1 MTLEAKI
8 SHFIE
13 REGLPKSGAR
23 LVVGLSGGADSV
35 ALLSA
40 LTALGYDCT
49 AVHCHFGLRAA
60 EEADRDL
67 AHAEA
72 VARQLGAGFRSVRF
86 ATRQYMTEHG
96 VSAEMACRELRYD
109 FFEQVRAE
117 VGAEATAVAHHR
129 DDNIETLFLN
139 LLRGTGLHGV
149 RAMLPRSGNVIR
161 PMLECRRSEILE
173 YLQQRGLTYVTDSTN
188 AQNDFQRNRLR
199 NVVLPTLYANF
210 PGAADALTRSL
221 ANLRGNEAL
230 YNSLL
235 PRSASLDEVKRSA
248 APLTLLHE
256 LLSPLGFNSAQCADV
271 LTAQSG
277 SVFTSAHGVRLSVE
291 YGEMRVLPADD
302 ADCAPR
308 LEHRRLSPSEFK
320 PQEGHLYLD
329 AVAAVGN
336 PTWELRRWA
345 EGDRIRPFGMTEGSR
360 LLSDVFATARIPAA
374 ERRRQ
379 WVLTRNGVILW
390 AVGVRA
396 SAYFAVTENTNEII
410 DIYEKN

>member
-13 REGLPKSGAR
+13 REGLPKPDAR

-49 AVHCHFGLRAA
+49 AVHCHFGLRDA

-86 ATRQYMTEHG
+86 ATRQYMAEHG

-109 FFEQVRAE
+109 FFEQVRAA

-139 LLRGTGLHGV
+139 LLRGAGLHGV

-188 AQNDFQRNRLR
+188 AKNDFQRNRLR

-210 PGAADALTRSL
+210 PGAADALTCSL

-235 PRSASLDEVKRSA
+235 PRAASLDEVKRSA

-256 LLSPLGFNSAQCADV
+256 LLSPLGFNAAQCADV
-271 LTAQSG
+271 LAAQSG
-277 SVFTSAHGVRLSVE
+277 SVFTSAQGVKLCVE
-291 YGEMRVLPADD
+291 YGEMRILPADN
-302 ADCAPR
+302 ADGAPQ
-308 LEHRRLSPSEFK
+308 LAHRRLSPAEFK
-320 PQEGHLYLD
+320 PQSGHLYLD
-329 AVAAVGN
+329 AEAAEGN
-336 PTWELRRWA
+336 PTWELRRWT
-345 EGDRIRPFGMTEGSR
+345 EGDRMRPFGMTAGSR

-396 SAYFAVTENTNEII
+396 SAHFPVTENTNEII

>member
-13 REGLPKSGAR
+13 REGLPKSDAR

-72 VARQLGAGFRSVRF
+72 VARQLGAVFRSVRF

-256 LLSPLGFNSAQCADV
+256 LLSPLGFNSAQCVDV

-277 SVFTSAHGVRLSVE
+277 SVFTSAQGVRLSVE
-291 YGEMRVLPADD
+291 YGEMRVLPADE

-320 PQEGHLYLD
+320 PQPRHLYLD

>member
-1 MTLEAKI
+1 
-8 SHFIE
+8 
-13 REGLPKSGAR
+13 
-23 LVVGLSGGADSV
+23 
-35 ALLSA
+35 
-40 LTALGYDCT
+40 
-49 AVHCHFGLRAA
+49 VHCHFGLRAA

-277 SVFTSAHGVRLSVE
+277 SVFTSAQGVRLSVE
-291 YGEMRVLPADD
+291 YGEMRVLHADD

-320 PQEGHLYLD
+320 PQPRHLYLD
-329 AVAAVGN
+329 AVAAEGN

-396 SAYFAVTENTNEII
+396 SAHFAVTENTNEII